1 MLEVKDQY
9 RVGVVGASGA
19 VGREIV
25 KILHARSFPIEK
37 LTLLASARSLGK
49 TVEFGR
55 RDHAVDELKE
65 SSFKELDL
73 ALFSAGAAV
82 SREYAPLAAEAG
94 CVVIDNSSA
103 WRSDPDIPLVVPE
116 VNPDDLA
123 YYERRG
129 IIANPNCSTI
139 QLVVVL
145 HPLAEMAGLE
155 RVVVTT
161 FQSVSG
167 AGQKGID
174 ELSNQVRALFS
185 GQQLEVA
192 VHPHQIAFN
201 CLPQIGPFR
210 EDGYTEEE
218 WKLVAESQR
227 ILGLPG
233 LEVSPT
239 AVRVPVFSGHSES
252 ISVETIEPLS
262 VEEAQELLARA
273 PGVKLLDDPAAGAYP
288 MPYHATGKDEVFVG
302 RIRKDP
308 FRDNILNM
316 WITADNMRKG
326 AALNAVQ
333 IAELLVESYG

>member
-1 MLEVKDQY
+1 M
-9 RVGVVGASGA
+9 
-19 VGREIV
+19 GREITQ
-25 KILHARSFPIEK
+25 ILHARSFPIEE
-37 LTLLASARSLGK
+37 LTLLASSRSLGK

-55 RDHAVDELKE
+55 RDLPVDELTP
-65 SSFKELDL
+65 SSFEGLDL
-73 ALFSAGAAV
+73 ALFSAGAEV
-82 SREYAPLAAEAG
+82 SREFAPLAAEAG

-103 WRSDPDIPLVVPE
+103 WRSDPDVPLVVPE
-116 VNPDDLA
+116 INPDDLA

-129 IIANPNCSTI
+129 IVANPNCSTI

-145 HPLAEMAGLE
+145 HPLAEMVGLE

-174 ELSNQVRALFS
+174 ELGDQVRALFS
-185 GQQLEVA
+185 GQQLEVT

-201 CLPQIGPFR
+201 CIPQIGPFR

-233 LEVSPT
+233 LEVCPT
-239 AVRVPVFSGHSES
+239 AVRVPVFSGHAES
-252 ISVETIEPLS
+252 VAVETIEPIGAD
-262 VEEAQELLARA
+262 EARELLGRA
-273 PGVKLLDDPAAGAYP
+273 PGVKLLDDSAAAVYP

-302 RIRKDP
+302 RIRRDP
-308 FRDNILNM
+308 FRENVLNL
-316 WITADNMRKG
+316 WIAADNMRKG